1 MTTAAQTLPTEAQ
14 APSFKTAFLGFMGS
28 LALMT
33 TAMVLIGGL
42 SA

>member
-1 MTTAAQTLPTEAQ
+1 MSTAAQTLSTEAQ
-14 APSFKTAFLGFMGS
+14 APSFKTAFLGFVSS

-33 TAMVLIGGL
+33 TAMVILGGL